1 MKNEAIAR
9 FLAVATFLTTVILAS
24 RTVSAATNLTFGGSL
39 IEPPSCEVN
48 SGELIDVDFGRRLGI
63 KKVDGIH
70 YLQKVDYSI
79 KCEPRAKNWAME
91 LMLSGEPTLYDMA
104 AIQTDNPDLGIK
116 FLINGEA
123 FTIGKPV
130 SVNPADLPILEVVPV
145 KTPGS
150 TLMEGAFEATATLQ
164 AVYQ

>member
-1 MKNEAIAR
+1 MKNVAIGR
-9 FLAVATFLTTVILAS
+9 FLAFATFLATVILVS
-24 RTVSAATNLTFGGSL
+24 RTVSAATNLAFGGTL

-48 SGELIDVDFGRRLGI
+48 SGELIDVDFGGRLGI
-63 KKVDGIH
+63 KKIDGIQ

-79 KCEPRAKNWAME
+79 KCEPGAKGWAME
-91 LMLSGEPTLYDMA
+91 LILSGEPTPYDMA

-116 FLINGEA
+116 FLINGEV
-123 FTIGKPV
+123 FTLGKPV

-150 TLMEGAFEATATLQ
+150 TLVEGAFGATATLQ